1 MNDDFEKLLAD
12 CQQQMEDS
20 GYSYAYMNKIIQEW
34 NLLKEWLTIHDAT
47 EFNEDV
53 AFKYCDETIGN
64 HIIYDGISNSDKL
77 KLRAVRMLTTFNKCG
92 SFEFRSP
99 RVEKK
104 FTGKVGNE
112 IIKFISYC
120 IEERYLAPKTI
131 ENYRGFLFSFNEFI
145 NIRNIDLDDLSVE
158 KMEKFMN
165 GFETLSMKHNVGGVV
180 RQFLRYEYETGT
192 TDRDCSIFC
201 PRDNYK
207 KNCKLPT
214 TYTEE
219 EIKAVVNAVERGS
232 AIGKRDYLI
241 ILLSAEF
248 GLRSSDITNLTFD
261 NIDWDN
267 NNIILDQHKT
277 GETNVYPLLANVGN
291 AIIDYLKNGR
301 PVCDTPQIIVSH
313 NHTTLGQPLTSPT
326 MHSIVTKYMKAAEIK
341 DWEKKRHGTH
351 ALRHSLAS
359 NMLARNVSMPII
371 STVIGH
377 QSTETTKIYLSI
389 DYDSLKKCALP
400 MPPLHSP
407 FYPEEDDYDNQ
418 K

>member
-1 MNDDFEKLLAD
+1 M
-12 CQQQMEDS
+12 
-20 GYSYAYMNKIIQEW
+20 
-34 NLLKEWLTIHDAT
+34 
-47 EFNEDV
+47 
-53 AFKYCDETIGN
+53 
-64 HIIYDGISNSDKL
+64 
-77 KLRAVRMLTTFNKCG
+77 
-92 SFEFRSP
+92 
-99 RVEKK
+99 
-104 FTGKVGNE
+104 
-112 IIKFISYC
+112 
-120 IEERYLAPKTI
+120 APKTI

-158 KMEKFMN
+158 KMEEFMN
-165 GFETLSMKHNVGGVV
+165 GLETLSMKHNAGGVV
-180 RQFLRYEYETGT
+180 RQFLRYEYETGK
-192 TDRDCSIFC
+192 TDKDCSIFC

-313 NHTTLGQPLTSPT
+313 NRTTLGQPLTSPT

-341 DWEKKRHGTH
+341 DWKKKRHGTH

>member
-1 MNDDFEKLLAD
+1 
-12 CQQQMEDS
+12 
-20 GYSYAYMNKIIQEW
+20 
-34 NLLKEWLTIHDAT
+34 
-47 EFNEDV
+47 
-53 AFKYCDETIGN
+53 
-64 HIIYDGISNSDKL
+64 
-77 KLRAVRMLTTFNKCG
+77 
-92 SFEFRSP
+92 
-99 RVEKK
+99 
-104 FTGKVGNE
+104 
-112 IIKFISYC
+112 
-120 IEERYLAPKTI
+120 
-131 ENYRGFLFSFNEFI
+131 
-145 NIRNIDLDDLSVE
+145 
-158 KMEKFMN
+158 MN
-165 GFETLSMKHNVGGVV
+165 GLETLSMKHNVGGVV

-313 NHTTLGQPLTSPT
+313 NRTTLGQPLTSPT

-341 DWEKKRHGTH
+341 DWKKKRHGTH

>member
-1 MNDDFEKLLAD
+1 MNSDFKKLVAD
-12 CQQQMEDS
+12 CKQRLEDN
-20 GYSYAYMNKIIQEW
+20 GYSYKYTVLVINEW
-34 NLLKEWLTIHDAT
+34 EELEKWMTGQNID

-53 AFKYCDETIGN
+53 AFKYCDEKIGG
-64 HIIYDGISNSDKL
+64 HILYDGISDSNRS
-77 KLRAVRMLTTFNKCG
+77 KLRAVRMLSSFQKTG
-92 SFEFRSP
+92 SFEFRTP

-104 FTGKVGNE
+104 FTGKIGEE
-112 IIKFISYC
+112 IVKFIRYC
-120 IEERYLAPKTI
+120 DEERGLAPRTI
-131 ENYRGFLFSFNEFI
+131 DNYSYHLFNFSEFI
-145 NIRNIDLDDLSVE
+145 NMQNIDLNDLSVE
-158 KMEKFMN
+158 KMEEFISELDTMA
-165 GFETLSMKHNVGGVV
+165 LKHNAIVIVK
-180 RQFLRYEYETGT
+180 RFLKYEYENGVTKK
-192 TDRDCSIFC
+192 DFSLFC

-214 TYTEE
+214 TYTED
-219 EIKAVVNAVERGS
+219 EIKAILNAVERGS
-232 AIGKRDYLI
+232 AIGKRDYLLL
-241 ILLSAEF
+241 LLSAEY
-248 GLRSSDITNLTFD
+248 GLRAGDITNLKFE

-267 NNIILDQHKT
+267 NLIILDQHKT
-277 GETNVYPLLANVGN
+277 GEENRYPLLAGVGN
-291 AIIDYLKNGR
+291 AVIDYLKNGR

-326 MHSIVTKYMKAAEIK
+326 THSIVSKYMKEAGIM

-359 NMLARNVSMPII
+359 NMLAKNVSLPII

-377 QSTETTKIYLSI
+377 QSTETTKVYVSI

-407 FYPEEDDYDNQ
+407 FYPGENDNDNR

>member
-1 MNDDFEKLLAD
+1 MNDDFEQLLAE
-12 CQQQMEDS
+12 CKQQMEAN
-20 GYSYAYMNKIIQEW
+20 GYSNIYMNKIFHQWDQLNEW
-34 NLLKEWLTIHDAT
+34 MVSHNVT
-47 EFNEDV
+47 EFNEEV

-64 HIIYDGISNSDKL
+64 HIIYEGISDSDRL
-77 KLRAVRMLTTFNKCG
+77 KLRAIRMLASFQKSG
-92 SFEFRSP
+92 SFEFRTP
-99 RVEKK
+99 RAEKK

-112 IIKFISYC
+112 IVKFIGYC
-120 IEERYLAPKTI
+120 SEERHLAVKTI
-131 ENYRGFLFSFNEFI
+131 DNYTYHLFRFNEFI
-145 NIRNIDLDDLSVE
+145 NARNIDLDELSIE
-158 KMEKFMN
+158 IMEEFVN
-165 GFETLSMKHNVGGVV
+165 EFETLPLKHNAGIIVK
-180 RQFLRYEYETGT
+180 QFLRYEYDTGVT
-192 TDRDCSIFC
+192 GKDCSIFC

-219 EIKAVVNAVERGS
+219 EIKAIVNAVERGS

-248 GLRSSDITNLTFD
+248 GLRASDITNLTFD

-267 NNIILDQHKT
+267 NRIILDQHKT
-277 GETNVYPLLANVGN
+277 GVRNDYPLIANVGN

-301 PVCDTPQIIVSH
+301 PICDTPQIIVSH

-326 MHSIVTKYMKAAEIK
+326 THSIVTKYMKTAGIR
-341 DWEKKRHGTH
+341 DWNKKRHGTH

-359 NMLARNVSMPII
+359 NMLARNVSLPII

-377 QSTETTKIYLSI
+377 QSTETTKIYITI

-407 FYPEEDDYDNQ
+407 FYLEEDGYDNHE
-418 K
+418 